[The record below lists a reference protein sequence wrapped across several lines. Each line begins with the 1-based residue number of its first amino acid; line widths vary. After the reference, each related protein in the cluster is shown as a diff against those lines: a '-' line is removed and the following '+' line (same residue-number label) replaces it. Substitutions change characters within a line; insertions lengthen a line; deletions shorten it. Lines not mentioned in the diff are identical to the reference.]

1 MTDIFKNSVKN
12 LIKLFSVTGLFLIP
26 IISLAANN
34 DLVYTLQVPILG
46 ITKIHSSQVM
56 NYLIAFYKVG
66 FYLTIAFAFG
76 GLVYGGFVYMISG
89 GNTSTKQH
97 GLDFIW
103 GAVWG
108 LLIIFGSYALLN
120 TINPA
125 LTNSNLSES
134 KLEEVRDTDNTT
146 STNNTNTNEYCATTT
161 SSCAKL
167 ISDNNWEADR
177 PAYID
182 ILSDDY
188 ENLNKNNCIDG
199 QGEIDLAS
207 STCANIVNGKVLY
220 DLDTNTFKRI
230 NPSSSGTNPQM
241 KIFIL
246 PKEKCGAYKGG
257 KSQTVGLCVVKLY
270 SPQSSSK

>member
-1 MTDIFKNSVKN
+1 MTNIFKNSVKN
-12 LIKLFSVTGLFLIP
+12 LIKLFSATGLFLIP

-125 LTNSNLSES
+125 LTNSNLSGL
-134 KLEEVRDTDNTT
+134 KEVRDTDNTT
-146 STNNTNTNEYCATTT
+146 TTNNTNTNEYCATAT
-161 SSCAKL
+161 SSCANL
-167 ISDNNWEADR
+167 ISSGKWKADR

-188 ENLNKNNCIDG
+188 DNLNKNNCIDG

-257 KSQTVGLCVVKLY
+257 KSQTVGLCAVKLY
-270 SPQSSSK
+270 PPQSSSK